1 MLPFTYYIFSD
12 ESNIKGK
19 HLLTM

>member
-19 HLLTM
+19 HLLRR